1 MNLKM
6 SSSGQVKKS
15 KVSIRLRT
23 PKSCG
28 KLRLSPVSTNSS
40 IKQNHEAKSPDSSD
54 YDHIPLQQSFKL
66 RHNIPKSGESS
77 HQVLSQNDISSTSK
91 VAIGNSRKRKLHT
104 AAGGILQE
112 EVTKPRVAK
121 NRGWCSLNEAID
133 IDELM
138 VEMKMHKKGRRC
150 RVRRGKGK
158 EE

>member
-1 MNLKM
+1 MHYKNTREGSPSMNLKM
-6 SSSGQVKKS
+6 SSSGQVEKS

-66 RHNIPKSGESS
+66 RHNVPKSGESS
-77 HQVLSQNDISSTSK
+77 RQVLSQNDISSTLK

-121 NRGWCSLNEAID
+121 NRGWCSVNEAID
-133 IDELM
+133 IDE
-138 VEMKMHKKGRRC
+138 H
-150 RVRRGKGK
+150 
-158 EE
+158 